1 MVQKSKGGKKSKSV
15 IAVKRQKASMKTHRK
30 TNFKKKKKEK
40 QIECSVCYEMIPDNS
55 DNVISCGKKVHP
67 LCGSC
72 KIKIGTDS
80 CPMCRSHKIPPLKS
94 QVHQIR
100 IMKSKM
106 SEPPL
111 PNRLQ
116 IKGAGYPFL
125 NGIYSET
132 EITRVYLNEEGI
144 YLYRGNTGQWELN
157 DDYHQGALIYGDTS
171 GKLFGKHAWFIGR
184 SSKQII
190 ITITVVK

>member
-1 MVQKSKGGKKSKSV
+1 
-15 IAVKRQKASMKTHRK
+15 MKTHRK

-72 KIKIGTDS
+72 KVKIGTDS
-80 CPMCRSHKIPPLKS
+80 CPMCRSHKIPPPKS

-100 IMKSKM
+100 VMKSKM
-106 SEPPL
+106 SDPPL

-116 IKGAGYPFL
+116 IKGAIYPFL

-132 EITRVYLNEEGI
+132 EITDVYLNEEGI
-144 YLYRGNTGQWELN
+144 YLYRAYTRRWELN
-157 DDYHQGALIYGDTS
+157 NEYTPGSPLDDDEGIQIYGETY
-171 GKLFGKHAWFIGR
+171 GELFGKQGWLLGP
-184 SSKQII
+184 SSKQTI
-190 ITITVVK
+190 ITVVVVK